1 MSRCESCGQIYVIRD
16 LYDRGAQRSCAHST
30 GRSCAQ
36 PLPSRINIFTIEHAW
51 NRPKDAPSL
60 LRHFHHVPILP
71 LALYFYLFVFSS
83 FPLRNFH
90 VTAILR
96 VIEGRKKIRG
106 EIDRIL
112 GKELERKLEGQGCF
126 TFPLFHG
133 VTQFQA
139 CVDIALSDCI
149 WMELRQRNWASRST
163 PVAYAFD
170 QISDCLDS
178 ASGLLGG
185 EKSCNGIRHE
195 IHRAVNLP
203 PLFPSPHCAIAKL
216 ENDDELYTAP
226 SFNRVR
232 DFYGWKA
239 SVELVDHNLCR
250 IGEFHQP
257 RFLLGADWMLRFTAM
272 IPRNGRETF

>member
-1 MSRCESCGQIYVIRD
+1 MH
-16 LYDRGAQRSCAHST
+16 LRSYATFTTFQFFHLLSIFICLFF
-30 GRSCAQ
+30 
-36 PLPSRINIFTIEHAW
+36 PPS
-51 NRPKDAPSL
+51 
-60 LRHFHHVPILP
+60 
-71 LALYFYLFVFSS
+71 
-83 FPLRNFH
+83 PLRNFH

-149 WMELRQRNWASRST
+149 WIEQVVLHRLPMRLIKFQIASIPCRLCSGGKNRVME
-163 PVAYAFD
+163 FD
-170 QISDCLDS
+170 TKFTVRWICL
-178 ASGLLGG
+178 LL
-185 EKSCNGIRHE
+185 
-195 IHRAVNLP
+195 
-203 PLFPSPHCAIAKL
+203 PLPSPHCAIAKL

>member
-1 MSRCESCGQIYVIRD
+1 MAHGDRARIQPADHARSLFRVELLFSRSSTRGIGQKMH
-16 LYDRGAQRSCAHST
+16 LRSYATFTTFQFFHLLSIFICLFF
-30 GRSCAQ
+30 
-36 PLPSRINIFTIEHAW
+36 PPS
-51 NRPKDAPSL
+51 
-60 LRHFHHVPILP
+60 
-71 LALYFYLFVFSS
+71 
-83 FPLRNFH
+83 PLRNFH

-178 ASGLLGG
+178 VSALLGG
-185 EKSCNGIRHE
+185 KKSCNGIRHE

-203 PLFPSPHCAIAKL
+203 PSSPPLPSLRNRKARKRRRALYRSVFQPCA
-216 ENDDELYTAP
+216 
-226 SFNRVR
+226 
-232 DFYGWKA
+232 
-239 SVELVDHNLCR
+239 
-250 IGEFHQP
+250 
-257 RFLLGADWMLRFTAM
+257 RFLRMKSFCRV
-272 IPRNGRETF
+272 GRSQPM

>member
-1 MSRCESCGQIYVIRD
+1 MH
-16 LYDRGAQRSCAHST
+16 LRSYATFTTFQFFHLLSIFICLFF
-30 GRSCAQ
+30 
-36 PLPSRINIFTIEHAW
+36 PPS
-51 NRPKDAPSL
+51 
-60 LRHFHHVPILP
+60 
-71 LALYFYLFVFSS
+71 
-83 FPLRNFH
+83 PLRNFH

-178 ASGLLGG
+178 ASALLGG
-185 EKSCNGIRHE
+185 KKSCNGIRHE

-257 RFLLGADWMLRFTAM
+257 RFLLGADSMLRFTAM